1 MRWLDGIIDSTDMSL
16 SKLWELVMDREA
28 WCAAVLGVTKS
39 QTQLATELNTKEQ
52 IFSMD
57 KTVFCWQKMDFVPR
71 EEKSVPGFKASK
83 DRLTL
88 FGANAAG
95 DLLKLVL

>member
-1 MRWLDGIIDSTDMSL
+1 
-16 SKLWELVMDREA
+16 
-28 WCAAVLGVTKS
+28 
-39 QTQLATELNTKEQ
+39 
-52 IFSMD
+52 
-57 KTVFCWQKMDFVPR
+57 MDFVPR

-95 DLLKLVL
+95 DLLKLVCSSCYENPKTLRIMLSSTLPVCCKWNNKTWMIP